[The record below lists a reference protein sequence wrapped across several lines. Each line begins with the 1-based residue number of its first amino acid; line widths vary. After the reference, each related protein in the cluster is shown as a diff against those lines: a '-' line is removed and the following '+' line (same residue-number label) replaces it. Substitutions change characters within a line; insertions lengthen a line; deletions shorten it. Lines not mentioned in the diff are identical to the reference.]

1 MANQVGIDAI
11 NFYTPQVYL
20 DLSDLAVARQAA
32 IDKFKVGIGQEKM
45 SLIEPFEDIVTMAAE
60 ASASLVKGRET
71 DIGLLLFATESGIDF
86 SKSAGVYL
94 HALLKLN
101 PHCRVLEVK
110 QACYAATGALMLAKD
125 YVAAHPNKLALVV
138 ASDVAWYGFESAG
151 EVTQGAG
158 AVAMIIAANPRI
170 GVIHEGQTIVA
181 NMTDFY
187 RPSHYEVPI
196 VDGKQSI
203 RSYKDLLK
211 VVRPETA
218 MKFMCFHMPFAT
230 MSDKASEVLISPL
243 SQDVLQATK
252 AFNKE
257 VGNIYNGSLYLSLL
271 SLITTYPSSLA
282 NETIGMFSYGSGA
295 TGESFSISLTSDYD
309 RFIEKE
315 SFLTMIHR
323 RKRVNMETYQSL
335 MSVYASKEKALEF
348 QPTVNPSPSH
358 RFFLT
363 SIQAGHRSY
372 QEKLI

>member
-1 MANQVGIDAI
+1 MANKVGIDAI

-32 IDKFKVGIGQEKM
+32 VDKFKVGIGQEKM

-60 ASASLVKGRET
+60 ASVSLVKGREN

-158 AVAMIIAANPRI
+158 AVAIIIAANPRI
-170 GVIHEGQTIVA
+170 GVIHEGQMIVA

-187 RPSHYEVPI
+187 RPAHYEVPI

-211 VVRPETA
+211 VVRPEIA

-271 SLITTYPSSLA
+271 SLMSTYPSSLA
-282 NETIGMFSYGSGA
+282 NETVGMFSYGSGA
-295 TGESFSISLTSDYD
+295 TGESFSLSLTADYD
-309 RFIEKE
+309 RFIDKE
-315 SFLTMIHR
+315 NFIHMIQR
-323 RKRVNMETYQSL
+323 RQRVNIETYQSL

-348 QPTVNPSPSH
+348 QPALSQSLSH

-363 SIQAGHRSY
+363 SIQAGHRAY
-372 QEKLI
+372 HEK